1 MAVGINKKPK
11 KLKQRKAKELK
22 SKILKTSL
30 KKDDPVM
37 VIAGGNEKSGRVL
50 KGQTGKVLKLI
61 PGKNRVIVEGLN
73 MVKRHKR
80 ARTNTEAA
88 GIIEKEASVHISN
101 VMYYVEDLK
110 KPVRIASKKLD
121 DGRKVRG
128 YIHPESKK
136 FEQIDV

>member
-80 ARTNTEAA
+80 ARTNTE
-88 GIIEKEASVHISN
+88 
-101 VMYYVEDLK
+101 